1 MGTDRMTTALPP
13 HDEQAEEAVLGSL
26 LLDGGGIEAIDLLA
40 SDFYSTKHRQVYE
53 AMLALADRGEPLNHI
68 TVAHEMALQDTLE
81 AAGGQGLLSNLTLAT
96 PVSVHL
102 EHYAHIVQQCSAR
115 RRLIEAAGT
124 IAGLGYDGMDP
135 LAAVEQAHRLLETV
149 STSRPDTERDMPA
162 VVAEF
167 EAELASP
174 QPTALS
180 TGFRDLERYRLL
192 APATLAVLAARPGA
206 GKTALALGIA
216 VHAASK
222 GHSVRLYSLE
232 MGGTTLLQ
240 RMASGLSGVPL
251 TAIINRSMSPDER
264 ERLTD
269 TLRRIERL
277 PMVIDDSPTV
287 TARGVI
293 SRVQRAE
300 ARGHVD
306 LVIVDYLQLLQATDT
321 RKPRA
326 EQVADMTRELR
337 EMARSVGCS
346 LLVLA
351 QLNREVE
358 KRMGGEPLLSDL
370 RESGAIEQD
379 ADTVTFAVDATGGL
393 SEEQWEQRHPT
404 KRYPESLVRLLVRKN
419 RNGPPGEA
427 TLFFRRPHTWFYSI
441 GDE

>member
-1 MGTDRMTTALPP
+1 MQLVSYGAQDIYISGNPQITFWK
-13 HDEQAEEAVLGSL
+13 VLYKRHTN
-26 LLDGGGIEAIDLLA
+26 
-40 SDFYSTKHRQVYE
+40 F
-53 AMLALADRGEPLNHI
+53 
-68 TVAHEMALQDTLE
+68 
-81 AAGGQGLLSNLTLAT
+81 
-96 PVSVHL
+96 
-102 EHYAHIVQQCSAR
+102 
-115 RRLIEAAGT
+115 
-124 IAGLGYDGMDP
+124 
-135 LAAVEQAHRLLETV
+135 AVESIEVTFNGQADFNKRV
-149 STSRPDTERDMPA
+149 
-162 VVAEF
+162 
-167 EAELASP
+167 
-174 QPTALS
+174 
-180 TGFRDLERYRLL
+180 
-192 APATLAVLAARPGA
+192 
-206 GKTALALGIA
+206 
-216 VHAASK
+216 
-222 GHSVRLYSLE
+222 
-232 MGGTTLLQ
+232 
-240 RMASGLSGVPL
+240 

-393 SEEQWEQRHPT
+393 REEQWEQRHPT